1 MKTIF
6 EYKIPNS
13 DLSGSW
19 GEDVCRH
26 FTHAGCID
34 ICLLHRLYNS
44 RISVVP
50 LNFNDK
56 NISVAPWTDSWEQPG
71 GGGVPCLPQRSW
83 TPWPQR
89 AGGGFW
95 ILNLMILIR
104 YAPKKRIFPKYYER
118 LSLRVECSCSQL
130 GRPKAWRLY
139 ICNSQYHNII
149 MILSQYHNNNAQY
162 HNFTNDN
169 ITTKSQLHNDNITIV
184 MHNNINIS

>member
-1 MKTIF
+1 MGILNLMILKCQEI
-6 EYKIPNS
+6 
-13 DLSGSW
+13 
-19 GEDVCRH
+19 
-26 FTHAGCID
+26 A
-34 ICLLHRLYNS
+34 
-44 RISVVP
+44 
-50 LNFNDK
+50 NFNFFK
-56 NISVAPWTDSWEQPG
+56 TKSSKTKS
-71 GGGVPCLPQRSW
+71 
-83 TPWPQR
+83 QR

-169 ITTKSQLHNDNITIV
+169 ITTKSQLHNDSITIV